1 MKGYNNNIEKLTL
14 ENTNFRKVEYT
25 GKHLQL
31 VLMTLPPN
39 GEIGLEVHNDTDQFF
54 RFESGAG
61 KVLVDGNEYIVGD
74 GDSVIVPEGAEHN
87 VINTSDSEPLT
98 MYTIYAPAHH
108 KDGTVHVTKAEADAD
123 NEHFDGVTSE

>member
-54 RFESGAG
+54 RFESGVG